1 MAENKAAFGVF
12 PQMKPRRSR
21 QDPEAAKNFPV
32 DVARGFV
39 AGTLGMPGDIESFA
53 RLPYELI
60 TGNES
65 PTILPTSEDIEKRL
79 PLRSDAPVSKAAT
92 GLGTLGGGFYTGP
105 LSGARAAMAVPKAIG
120 KAGKDFVMASGQ
132 PPVNV
137 IKPKGGNWLGGR
149 MMGNIDNSVTGL
161 KPYRKAG
168 DDGTF
173 LQKELDRATKQL
185 EMLEGDPY
193 KIPQM
198 VEGQRQTVNDVKK
211 KIAIN
216 DWVEGTLKK
225 YVKNQMGTPDD
236 PVRKLFD
243 KRTQEIEEKFAKD
256 MERVKR
262 VEERAISEADPR
274 RQANLAREAENLRN
288 QAIGEREFAMEHVT
302 HVPGRLEDYGP
313 EADYSLKGRR
323 VDAGFP
329 AEGMGQSEMGKRW
342 ETLTDDAIYAM
353 KAGDIQETK
362 KIVAQAQE
370 AERAV
375 KDKQL
380 EVAKRF
386 DEHIRNSDLSED
398 QIRVLNEKT
407 PIADKADMIQDREY
421 GELSY
426 AYNKLRTELRRDEFE
441 AGQQNPFV
449 DKLPPE
455 TDLYAG
461 NTADMGFDHVI
472 DVLKQD
478 VMEGRIR
485 PDQLNKVSMEQAV
498 RRTAEYDQEMAIKMR
513 ETAIKNQEG
522 FPTYKEYP
530 EGYRW
535 IELTTPEPK
544 LGEGYRII
552 KDEPS
557 PSNWKVVPHP
567 EGDGYALRADNG
579 QYAFGNRSYVER
591 KWNTPDEARAEIPNY
606 AEIQEPYPDE
616 IYKILD
622 SSGDVVAKA
631 ETEKK
636 ALNQL
641 NSDERRKALEDAL
654 KYEGDTMGHC
664 VGGYCPDVL
673 EGKSRI
679 YSLRDAKGQ
688 PHVTIELGKA
698 QGRTAYDDMQAIYNQ
713 ASDEANQANFA
724 TTGEFNNFYN
734 DRVKELQMA
743 LIDKQQAELPERII
757 QIKGKQNARPIEK
770 YDKYT
775 QDFVKS
781 GQWSDVGDLQN
792 TGLVRIDP
800 DSDLAAAFKASGKEA
815 PSYVNQDELTNLL
828 KWNRGEGDLPEGFK
842 RGGKVSVSDNCDCQ
856 MMEVLDKKMQA
867 GGIVKGLKAAVKPPK
882 KAVPIAEAPS
892 IVIPSGI
899 SSVKEAARQ
908 SKGEY
913 GARRIER
920 AADEVK
926 NLEKFY
932 NEKALREAFLGD
944 NAKAVVTM
952 NPADFEKYAQALSGR
967 TSADIGPKMAELAR
981 QGEIDKYTVPT
992 DEYIQHLM
1000 RLQGGF
1006 DQAPY
1011 LNLYKD
1017 EVGLPIK
1024 PEIRGHEG
1032 RHRSRAL
1039 SKAGEPSSLVQIS
1052 PRGDLREGLPRGS
1065 QEEYIEALR
1074 EELERSGR
1082 LVLPETDG
1090 SYRRPAI
1097 QLPEP
1102 YAKGGE
1108 VHMAGGGL
1116 GRIAKM
1122 AKAAKAEKAEPSLP
1136 LNLPRATAK
1145 TKEEI
1150 RPIAQRMA
1158 QQMTGEFVRPNP
1170 KKSINPAEKS
1180 FKQFQMEQD
1189 LTHDIRPT
1197 EGKTLLPQ
1205 EVADIEKQLGMLKIG
1220 VSGDTTVADKTL
1232 YRAGPYEL
1240 DLPSPQHGGPLYGL
1254 GGEGAWASNNPVAAT
1269 FQKRVQELSQANKDA
1284 PVLGQFLAMG
1294 PGGSNFAMHFAD
1306 ANLRAIDPSKMNKKQ
1321 IEAFNKLIREGTQ
1334 KSGPRPSFPGIE
1346 DKDSAY
1352 LHFAFDPELRK
1363 HFNAL
1368 MQLPSYTSKL
1378 GLPDGRVILHAIT
1391 EPELRNSEVLTSGL
1405 SQMRLDPSVN
1415 PADLMMSAHPT
1426 YSHVI
1431 PKVPGSDITRTK
1443 YPTAVE
1449 IEFPDVAEYIK
1460 QNYRPQ
1466 DATRVYQTATP
1477 RQMVDPQHIDEIK
1490 MYEELMKQY
1499 TGKKAGGAVG
1509 KAAQI
1514 DGNEFVLAAQKYGL
1528 SDDTNTLNKMVSLV
1542 NQGATVDEAALTVS
1556 RGAKKADGGLIKV
1569 KNKRKAKA

>member
-79 PLRSDAPVSKAAT
+79 PFRSDTPVSKAAT

-105 LSGARAAMAVPKAIG
+105 LSGARAAMAVPKAVY
-120 KAGKDFVMASGQ
+120 KAGKDFAQAAGQ
-132 PPVNV
+132 PAVNV

-149 MMGNIDNSVTGL
+149 MMGNIDDSVTRL
-161 KPYRKAG
+161 KPYKKAG

-173 LQKELDRATKQL
+173 LQKDLDRAMQRL

-198 VEGQRQTVNDVKK
+198 VEGQRQTINDVKK

-262 VEERAISEADPR
+262 VEERAVSEPDPR

-323 VDAGFP
+323 VEAGFP
-329 AEGMGQSEMGKRW
+329 AEGMGQSEMAKRW
-342 ETLTDDAIYAM
+342 ETLTDDAIFSM
-353 KAGDIQETK
+353 KAGEAQDAVTAGEK
-362 KIVAQAQE
+362 ASEFGKIADSYNE
-370 AERAV
+370 GL
-375 KDKQL
+375 KQ
-380 EVAKRF
+380 RF
-386 DEHIRNSDLSED
+386 DDHIKSKGFSESEIRAFDTLPINKKAEILDDPMYESLRAEYQRLATASDP
-398 QIRVLNEKT
+398 N
-407 PIADKADMIQDREY
+407 
-421 GELSY
+421 
-426 AYNKLRTELRRDEFE
+426 LRT
-441 AGQQNPFV
+441 AANMNPFIA
-449 DKLPPE
+449 KLPPE
-455 TDLYAG
+455 TTLYSG

-535 IELTTPEPK
+535 IELKMPEPK
-544 LGEGYRII
+544 I
-552 KDEPS
+552 
-557 PSNWKVVPHP
+557 P
-567 EGDGYALRADNG
+567 EGSVFEEYNGMQRLFGPDGESLSIGATKEEATKLYKRQEREKQLEEAL
-579 QYAFGNRSYVER
+579 Q
-591 KWNTPDEARAEIPNY
+591 
-606 AEIQEPYPDE
+606 
-616 IYKILD
+616 
-622 SSGDVVAKA
+622 
-631 ETEKK
+631 
-636 ALNQL
+636 
-641 NSDERRKALEDAL
+641 
-654 KYEGDTMGHC
+654 YEGDTMGHC

-688 PHVTIELGKA
+688 PHVTVEVEPNQHLDYNKWYGEQPAAYKA
-698 QGRTAYDDMQAIYNQ
+698 LLNAKRSEPGYDPYQEPAYLA
-713 ASDEANQANFA
+713 AREA
-724 TTGEFNNFYN
+724 
-734 DRVKELQMA
+734 
-743 LIDKQQAELPERII
+743 LPPKIS

-781 GQWSDVGDLQN
+781 GKWSDVGDLGN
-792 TGLVRIDP
+792 TGLYKADP
-800 DSDLAAAFKASGKEA
+800 DELGMFIPKDPMLQNLQGRRAEYFNRAKESGLFGENK
-815 PSYVNQDELTNLL
+815 YLTRDEFEDILR
-828 KWNRGEGDLPEGFK
+828 KQVQSESGSPPAPEGMK

-926 NLEKFY
+926 NLERMYKPQ
-932 NEKALREAFLGD
+932 ALREAFLGD

-952 NPADFEKYAQALSGR
+952 NPADFEKYALTLEER
-967 TSADIGPKMAELAR
+967 KKVGPEMAKLAN

-992 DEYIQHLM
+992 DEYIQYLM
-1000 RLQGGF
+1000 RLRDGF
-1006 DQAPY
+1006 DHVPY
-1011 LNLYKD
+1011 LNIFKD
-1017 EVGLPIK
+1017 EVGLPMAPK
-1024 PEIRGHEG
+1024 VTGHEG

-1039 SKAGEPSSLVQIS
+1039 AERGEPSSLVQIN
-1052 PRGDLREGLPRGS
+1052 PRGDLREGLPRRS
-1065 QEEYIEALR
+1065 QEEYIDALR
-1074 EELERSGR
+1074 QELELKNR
-1082 LVLPETDG
+1082 LVLPEDGTDLV
-1090 SYRRPAI
+1090 R
-1097 QLPEP
+1097 LPDV

>member
-79 PLRSDAPVSKAAT
+79 PFRSDTPVSKAAT

-105 LSGARAAMAVPKAIG
+105 LSGARAAMAVPKAVY
-120 KAGKDFVMASGQ
+120 KAGKDFAQAAGQ
-132 PPVNV
+132 PAVNV

-149 MMGNIDNSVTGL
+149 MMGNIDDSVTRL
-161 KPYRKAG
+161 KPYKKAG

-173 LQKELDRATKQL
+173 LQKDLDRAMQRL

-198 VEGQRQTVNDVKK
+198 VEGQRQTINDVKK

-262 VEERAISEADPR
+262 VEERAVSEPDPR

-323 VDAGFP
+323 VEAGFP
-329 AEGMGQSEMGKRW
+329 AEGMGQSEMAKRW
-342 ETLTDDAIYAM
+342 ETLTDDAIFSM
-353 KAGDIQETK
+353 KAGEAQDAVTAGEK
-362 KIVAQAQE
+362 ASEFGKIADSYNE
-370 AERAV
+370 GL
-375 KDKQL
+375 KQ
-380 EVAKRF
+380 RF
-386 DEHIRNSDLSED
+386 DDHIKSKGFSESEIRAFDTLPINKKAEILDDPMYESLRAEYQRLATASDP
-398 QIRVLNEKT
+398 N
-407 PIADKADMIQDREY
+407 
-421 GELSY
+421 
-426 AYNKLRTELRRDEFE
+426 LRT
-441 AGQQNPFV
+441 AANMNPFIA
-449 DKLPPE
+449 KLPPE
-455 TDLYAG
+455 TTLYSG

-664 VGGYCPDVL
+664 VGGYCDEVAS
-673 EGKSRI
+673 GQSRI
-679 YSLRDAKGQ
+679 FSLRDAKGQ
-688 PHVTIELGKA
+688 PHVTVEVEPNQHLDYNKWYGEQPSSYQALLNAKRSEPGYDPY
-698 QGRTAYDDMQAIYNQ
+698 QEPAYLA
-713 ASDEANQANFA
+713 AREA
-724 TTGEFNNFYN
+724 
-734 DRVKELQMA
+734 
-743 LIDKQQAELPERII
+743 LPPKIS

-781 GQWSDVGDLQN
+781 GKWSDVGDLGN
-792 TGLVRIDP
+792 TGLYSSKDVVNFMPENYTMSRNARQLAIGRARMSGEMP
-800 DSDLAAAFKASGKEA
+800 DYMTRAEYEA
-815 PSYVNQDELTNLL
+815 LLL
-828 KWNRGEGDLPEGFK
+828 KHAPEDIWNAEKAARAAEDDQLLKQLQPPPEGMK

-1090 SYRRPAI
+1090 PYRRPAI

-1205 EVADIEKQLGMLKIG
+1205 EVADIENQLGMLKIG

-1391 EPELRNSEVLTSGL
+1391 EPELRNTEVLTSGL
-1405 SQMRLDPSVN
+1405 SQMRLDPNVN

-1443 YPTAVE
+1443 YPTAAE

-1460 QNYRPQ
+1460 HNYRPQ

-1499 TGKKAGGAVG
+1499 TGKKEGGAVN
-1509 KAAQI
+1509 
-1514 DGNEFVLAAQKYGL
+1514 D
-1528 SDDTNTLNKMVSLV
+1528 
-1542 NQGATVDEAALTVS
+1542 
-1556 RGAKKADGGLIKV
+1556 GLIKV

>member
-79 PLRSDAPVSKAAT
+79 PFRSDAPVSKAAT

-161 KPYRKAG
+161 KPYKKAG

-173 LQKELDRATKQL
+173 LQKELDRSMQRL

-216 DWVEGTLKK
+216 DWVEGTLRK

-262 VEERAISEADPR
+262 VEERAISEPDPR

-323 VDAGFP
+323 VEAGFP
-329 AEGMGQSEMGKRW
+329 AEGMGQSEMAKRW
-342 ETLTDDAIYAM
+342 ETLTDDAIFSI
-353 KAGDIQETK
+353 KAGEAQDAVTAGEK
-362 KIVAQAQE
+362 ASEFGKIADSYNE
-370 AERAV
+370 GL
-375 KDKQL
+375 KQ
-380 EVAKRF
+380 RF
-386 DEHIRNSDLSED
+386 DDHIKSKGFSESEIRAFDTLPINKKAEILDDPMYESLRAEYQRLATASDP
-398 QIRVLNEKT
+398 N
-407 PIADKADMIQDREY
+407 
-421 GELSY
+421 
-426 AYNKLRTELRRDEFE
+426 LRT
-441 AGQQNPFV
+441 AANMNPFIA
-449 DKLPPE
+449 KLDPE
-455 TDLYAG
+455 TTLYSG

-535 IELTTPEPK
+535 IELKMPEPK
-544 LGEGYRII
+544 I
-552 KDEPS
+552 
-557 PSNWKVVPHP
+557 P
-567 EGDGYALRADNG
+567 EGSVFEEYNGMQRLFGPDGESLSIGATKEEATKLYKRQEREKQLEEAL
-579 QYAFGNRSYVER
+579 Q
-591 KWNTPDEARAEIPNY
+591 
-606 AEIQEPYPDE
+606 
-616 IYKILD
+616 
-622 SSGDVVAKA
+622 
-631 ETEKK
+631 
-636 ALNQL
+636 
-641 NSDERRKALEDAL
+641 
-654 KYEGDTMGHC
+654 YEGDTMGHC

-688 PHVTIELGKA
+688 PHVTVEVEPNQHLDYNKWYGEQPAAYKA
-698 QGRTAYDDMQAIYNQ
+698 LLNAKRSEPGYDPYQEPAYLA
-713 ASDEANQANFA
+713 AREA
-724 TTGEFNNFYN
+724 
-734 DRVKELQMA
+734 
-743 LIDKQQAELPERII
+743 LPPKIS
-757 QIKGKQNARPIEK
+757 QIKGKQNARPVEK

-781 GQWSDVGDLQN
+781 GTYSDVGDLQN
-792 TGLVRIDP
+792 TGLRNVSNWVNP
-800 DSDLAAAFKASGKEA
+800 DTAKEYEKFGLSVPKYA
-815 PSYVNQDELTNLL
+815 TDDELEALHRQYESL
-828 KWNRGEGDLPEGFK
+828 SKPEGMK

-856 MMEVLDKKMQA
+856 MMEVLDKKMA
-867 GGIVKGLKAAVKPPK
+867 GGGLAKGLKAAVKAQS
-882 KAVPIAEAPS
+882 KAAPVVEAPS
-892 IVIPSGI
+892 IIIPGKV
-899 SSVKEAARQ
+899 SSVKEAIRQ
-908 SKGEY
+908 SKGEF
-913 GARRIER
+913 GAKRVER
-920 AADEVK
+920 AADEIK
-926 NLEKFY
+926 NLERLYK
-932 NEKALREAFLGD
+932 EQALREAFGGD
-944 NAKAVVTM
+944 NAKGLMTV
-952 NPADFEKYAQALSGR
+952 NPKDFENYAVPLQPRFMDKNSTRYTTSGER
-967 TSADIGPKMAELAR
+967 MDYPEYMSEYLPNVGAFND
-981 QGEIDKYTVPT
+981 VPFLLINK
-992 DEYIQHLM
+992 EEQ
-1000 RLQGGF
+1000 
-1006 DQAPY
+1006 
-1011 LNLYKD
+1011 
-1017 EVGLPIK
+1017 GLPLI
-1024 PEIRGHEG
+1024 PFIAGHEG
-1032 RHRSRAL
+1032 RHRNRVM
-1039 SKAGEPSSLVQIS
+1039 AGKGEQSGLVQLL
-1052 PRGDLREGLPRGS
+1052 PRAELREPFPRRD
-1065 QEEYIEALR
+1065 QEDYINALK
-1074 EELERSGR
+1074 EELGMTDNM
-1082 LVLPETDG
+1082 VLPERFVDEFSDKTI
-1090 SYRRPAI
+1090 RRPAI
-1097 QLPEP
+1097 KLPDV

-1334 KSGPRPSFPGIE
+1334 KSGPRPGFPGIE

-1391 EPELRNSEVLTSGL
+1391 EPELRNTEVLTSGL
-1405 SQMRLDPSVN
+1405 SQMRLDPNVN

-1460 QNYRPQ
+1460 HNYRPQ

-1499 TGKKAGGAVG
+1499 TGKKEGGAVN
-1509 KAAQI
+1509 
-1514 DGNEFVLAAQKYGL
+1514 D
-1528 SDDTNTLNKMVSLV
+1528 
-1542 NQGATVDEAALTVS
+1542 
-1556 RGAKKADGGLIKV
+1556 GLIKV